1 MRQRS
6 KRPAMRLKTGMRARG
21 IRKMGVSGSTWDAL
35 RAKGLM
41 TVDGVLTKAGV
52 EVGVEDFKE
61 RNEGKHPGD
70 LAEEK
75 AGKRLAEHREKQ
87 EKVQRAKH
95 LLRGLKLASKRG
107 GSIKL
112 ADHINENG
120 LDLRDLWLDDLIAL
134 GVCIENV
141 RCEKDPAPRD

>member
-1 MRQRS
+1 MVGS
-6 KRPAMRLKTGMRARG
+6 KADPAKEDKAVQGVRDEILSGGLAPGTTVT
-21 IRKMGVSGSTWDAL
+21 VSGLPRRFGTADAL
-35 RAKGLM
+35 MHEA
-41 TVDGVLTKAGV
+41 VA
-52 EVGVEDFKE
+52 
-61 RNEGKHPGD
+61 D